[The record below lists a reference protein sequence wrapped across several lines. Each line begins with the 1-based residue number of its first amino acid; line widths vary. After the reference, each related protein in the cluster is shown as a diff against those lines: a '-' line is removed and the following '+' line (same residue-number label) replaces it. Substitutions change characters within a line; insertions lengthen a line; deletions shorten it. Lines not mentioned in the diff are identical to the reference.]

1 MFLHNCFDKLHLF
14 AGVTTVLPFCDMDG
28 LQLAIVAL
36 TIHSSLAVD
45 EGRHRAQRIVEQ
57 IRKERVDGGQAQTET
72 ARRVQQQPR
81 QFGAAFVVGRSA
93 ACPKDNQTMN
103 FFCFFKQLANSNE
116 TKETKGILGNL
127 MFYKPNANDLIIFG
141 LKFQLNQEN
150 DDKAFSEWSS
160 FRIIGWPKTNACPSS
175 SLLFCWPFCW
185 PS

>member
-1 MFLHNCFDKLHLF
+1 
-14 AGVTTVLPFCDMDG
+14 
-28 LQLAIVAL
+28 
-36 TIHSSLAVD
+36 
-45 EGRHRAQRIVEQ
+45 
-57 IRKERVDGGQAQTET
+57 
-72 ARRVQQQPR
+72 
-81 QFGAAFVVGRSA
+81 
-93 ACPKDNQTMN
+93 MN

-160 FRIIGWPKTNACPSS
+160 FRIIGCLPLFKP
-175 SLLFCWPFCW
+175 SLLLALLLAIIKTTH